1 MKNTLVL
8 VTDFGGF
15 KAFRLEN
22 DPPFSSPRLELLE
35 EYTDAEAHR
44 RLVEQVSDA
53 AGRFPRRTGVRGAKG
68 VAMSDGERH
77 NITLE
82 KRKRGVRNL
91 AGRLDSLMQDPK
103 IEQCFLAA
111 SREIMHPLLE
121 ELSPGARS
129 KIGMNIPSD
138 LMKASKVEL
147 LRQFGV

>member
-22 DPPFSSPRLELLE
+22 DQPHSSPRLELLE
-35 EYTDAEAHR
+35 EYKDTEAKR
-44 RLVEQVSDA
+44 KMVEGVSDL
-53 AGRFPRRTGVRGAKG
+53 AGRFPRRTGASQGG
-68 VAMSDGERH
+68 AMSDGERH

-91 AGRLDSLMQDPK
+91 AGRIDSLMQKNPE

-111 SREIMHPLLE
+111 SREIMDPLLQ

-129 KIGMNIPSD
+129 KIGMNIPAD

-147 LRQFGV
+147 LKQFRV